1 MKLTISG
8 KLQFSFLLLAVLFI
22 VSALFIFQSI
32 SNVNRHS
39 ESLLQSDLPTVDTA
53 RSIQQSI
60 QASLS
65 SVRGYMLLGAEP
77 DVGEQQKQ
85 QIQIIVEKTDTL
97 LPTLEALV
105 QQNQYQMIVSQW
117 AAVKD
122 SLTRIATLSH
132 TDENLP
138 AHALFIN
145 EAAPIAEVALDQ
157 LQGLINDEADN
168 KEGQE
173 RKRLFRL
180 YADSYTSLAN
190 ALSAM
195 RDFLLYGKDEHL
207 SKYQDLLKDHDK
219 YVSEIE
225 SKRALLNDS
234 SQSLWELFVEMQ
246 QLYFPLAQQVVE
258 LRQSPSWNLSNKE
271 MAEKLVPAAQLL
283 DQSLENIVNEQQ
295 EHAKASGEG
304 INESLSRVL
313 ISLLASVVIVVAVA
327 FTVARYMGRNIGHRV
342 TSLSKRAELIANGD
356 ISEPPLTVT
365 GTDELSSLTNSIN
378 GMNHSLSQII
388 QGVTDK
394 AHQVNEGLIQLNQSN
409 TTTQS
414 ELKKQQHS
422 IDSVSQEL
430 AQVADSADAT
440 ATLAQESVTV
450 IDATKNQ
457 IQHGTSALAKNKTAV
472 DQLHSAIESAN
483 NQVDT
488 LSKESE
494 AIGKVTEVIEGL
506 AEQTNLLALNAAIE
520 AARAGE
526 YGRGFAVVADE
537 VRLLATRTTES
548 TTEINNIVN
557 AIQNSTSAVVT
568 SIQSSKELAAEG
580 MSLTQQTDATLK
592 ETSAQIEVLDNKIQ
606 NFASAAYEQSTATQA
621 INTIM
626 EQVTLS
632 VQDVAKMAIHSSDL
646 SQTAGAQ
653 VMDMNEQMARFKLK

>member
-122 SLTRIATLSH
+122 SLTRITTLSH

-138 AHALFIN
+138 AHTLFIN

-378 GMNHSLSQII
+378 RMNLSLSQII

-409 TTTQS
+409 VTTQS

-450 IDATKNQ
+450 IDATKSQ

-472 DQLHSAIESAN
+472 DQLYSAIESAN

>member
-105 QQNQYQMIVSQW
+105 QQNQYKMIVSQW

-122 SLTRIATLSH
+122 SLTRITALSH

-138 AHALFIN
+138 AHTLFIN

-271 MAEKLVPAAQLL
+271 MAEKFVPAAQLL

-378 GMNHSLSQII
+378 GMNLSLSQII

-450 IDATKNQ
+450 IDATKSQ